1 MIDQNKKTRIVASA
15 HSWIEGEAIRQLEQT
30 ATLSGMIRA
39 VGMPDLHPGKGT
51 PVGAAFQS
59 DGVIYPH
66 LVGNDIG
73 CGMGLWQTDIL
84 NRKVKLDRFVKN
96 LSGLEQAWQGDVKGR
111 LSEAGLEYDG
121 EFSPLGTI
129 GGGNHFA
136 ELQKL
141 ENIYDDTCFKGLG
154 LDGDR
159 AALLVHSG
167 SRGLGEAVLRSHV
180 AKHGGNGLIEGTD
193 AFNSYIQQHN
203 HAVKWGVVNRQVIAE
218 RFLDC
223 LNAHG
228 KQALDICHNSVT
240 PYGDTWLH
248 RKGAAPSDKGAV
260 VIPGSR
266 GAITYV
272 VKPMAGAWDVSL
284 CSLAHGAG
292 RRWKRSEV
300 KAKLSRRYKVT
311 DLTQTK
317 LGGRVICE
325 DKDLIFEEAPEAYK
339 DIEQVMTDLVEAGL
353 ITLIASYRPIITYK
367 TRRI

>member
-1 MIDQNKKTRIVASA
+1 MNDITKTHIVASKS
-15 HSWIEGEAIRQLEQT
+15 SWIEGEAVRQLEQM
-30 ATLSGMIRA
+30 ATLDGMVRA

-51 PVGAAFQS
+51 PVGAAFES
-59 DGVIYPH
+59 SKVIYPH

-96 LSGLEQAWQGDVKGR
+96 LSGLEQPWTGNISDR
-111 LSEAGLEYDG
+111 LQLAGLTHEG
-121 EFSPLGTI
+121 AFSPLGTI

-141 ENIYDDTCFKGLG
+141 EKVYDQSLFDGLG
-154 LDGDR
+154 LVDDK
-159 AALLVHSG
+159 AALLIHSG
-167 SRGLGEAVLRSHV
+167 SRGLGEAILRSHI
-180 AKHGGNGLIEGTD
+180 AKYAGEPLHEGTD
-193 AFNSYIQQHN
+193 DFSAYINRHDD
-203 HAVKWGVVNRQVIAE
+203 AVKWAIVNREVIAD

-223 LNAHG
+223 LNASG
-228 KQALDICHNSVT
+228 TRVLDICHNSVT
-240 PYGDTWLH
+240 PYGRHWLH

-272 VKPMAGAWDVSL
+272 VQPVRSAWDMSL

-300 KAKLSRRYKVT
+300 KAKLSKRYKVN

-339 DIEQVMTDLVEAGL
+339 DIEQVMTDLADAGL
-353 ITLIASYRPIITYK
+353 VKLIASYRPLITYK
-367 TRRI
+367 TRRV